1 MWATFR
7 RLIGAALATLVI
19 TFGLAQSPAWATN
32 NSLIL
37 LIPDN
42 FTLPD
47 PRVSAWLDAAQEEG
61 LQLTVMSDTQFM
73 QAGSALQQYPGLI
86 LPDQVH
92 VNADDTLV
100 TAIQNYVLNGG
111 KAMLVYD
118 FGALTSTGFYP
129 VPKSRFSSI
138 VGVDYVLYDQLR
150 DGTIGLGPV
159 TGMGSTLRTLQV
171 PPGKSM
177 TWTTTSTPA
186 ATPATT
192 TATAMTAT
200 ANISSAA
207 VQPAAKAKQ
216 VLYLPAS
223 PSNPGGLRN
232 YNHNVYFNYKTP
244 GAGSGLLSKA
254 TPKVM
259 GTATGAQVKAGSYN
273 AATVGTTGSL
283 GKSRAAA
290 QVSSLA
296 ATTAAVTT
304 TDVLEGISG
313 YVYGFLTYPSFVTQ
327 GTYTG
332 TPILTSPNFGLVAGY
347 NTYGN
352 GGVLFVNTPLAYLE
366 GQTDGM
372 LMHGFLHYLGVNLLG
387 MPTLSL
393 LPKAQ
398 AGMVLN
404 WHFCAGDEIA
414 PAVQLKNQG
423 IFNNGP
429 FSVVITAGP
438 DQVNFGD
445 GLGVNLANNTTAKS
459 LVTYLLSKGHN
470 IGSHGGWIHDYWGA
484 NASETNAST
493 FTQYLVLNQQAIVA
507 ATHKPSVEYAA
518 PEGNTPTWSVTWLE
532 NNGVVGYYFTGHT
545 GMAPTRAYRNGSM
558 LNTNIWAFPV
568 MPFGVNATFEEFE
581 DNHVATADV
590 TNWYTALMNFTV
602 NYRTSRLIY
611 MHPLGAVDYPT
622 VLSSIFTQANTLIK
636 AGQFRWY
643 TMNTIA
649 TFDKRRLSVTWQAT
663 DTGTG
668 WSFAA
673 THPTDLTDMTWQLPK
688 TSFAQPAITKG
699 SGTVTTTDATYWLVT
714 AKSGTSLN
722 FTSAK
727 VQ

>member
-1 MWATFR
+1 MWAKIR
-7 RLIGAALATLVI
+7 RILGAALATLI
-19 TFGLAQSPAWATN
+19 MTFGIAHTAALATTN
-32 NSLIL
+32 QLIL

-42 FTLPD
+42 LTLSD

-61 LQLTVMSDTQFM
+61 LQITTMTDSQFM
-73 QAGSALQQYPGLI
+73 AAGATLSQYRGLI

-100 TAIQNYVLNGG
+100 TAIQSYVLNGG

-118 FGALTSTGFYP
+118 FGALTSGGFYP
-129 VPKSRFSSI
+129 VPKSRFSALA
-138 VGVDYVLYDQLR
+138 GVDYVLYDQLR

-177 TWTTTSTPA
+177 TWTTTSTPTA
-186 ATPATT
+186 AVAT
-192 TATAMTAT
+192 TAT
-200 ANISSAA
+200 ANISAAA
-207 VQPAAKAKQ
+207 VSPAAKAKQ
-216 VLYLPAS
+216 VLYLKAS
-223 PSNPGGLRN
+223 PANPGGLAG
-232 YNHNVYFNYKTP
+232 YNHNTYFNYKTP
-244 GAGSGLLSKA
+244 GAGSGRLSKA
-254 TPKVM
+254 TPTLT
-259 GTATGAQVKAGSYN
+259 GTVRGVPVRAGSYS
-273 AATVGTTGSL
+273 AATEGTVATS
-283 GKSRAAA
+283 SRA
-290 QVSSLA
+290 QVSTLA
-296 ATTAAVTT
+296 ASPAAAAVTT

-332 TPILTSPNFGLVAGY
+332 SPMLTSPTFGLVAGY
-347 NTYGN
+347 NAYGN
-352 GGVLFVNTPLAYLE
+352 GGVLFVNTPLSYLE

-414 PAVQLKNQG
+414 PANQLKNQG
-423 IFNNGP
+423 IFTNGP

-445 GLGVNLANNTTAKS
+445 GLGVNLTNNTTAKT
-459 LVTYLLSKGHN
+459 LVSYLLSKGHN

-493 FTQYLVLNQQAIVA
+493 FTQYLVMNQQSITTV
-507 ATHKPSVEYAA
+507 TKRPSVEYAA

-532 NNGVVGYYFTGHT
+532 NNGVDGYYFTGHT

-558 LNTNIWAFPV
+558 LNKNIWAFPV

-581 DNHVATADV
+581 DAQTPTADII
-590 TNWYTALMNFTV
+590 NWYSSLMNFVV

-622 VLSSIFTQANTLIK
+622 VLSALFTQANTMIK
-636 AGQFRWY
+636 AGSFRWY
-643 TMNTIA
+643 TMDTIA
-649 TFDKRRLSVTWQAT
+649 TFDKRRLTVSWTAT
-663 DTGTG
+663 DNGTG
-668 WSFAA
+668 WTFLA

-688 TSFAQPAITKG
+688 ASFKQPAITQGTG
-699 SGTVTTTDATYWLVT
+699 SVVTTDATYWLVS
-714 AKSGTSLN
+714 ARSGKTLK

-727 VQ
+727 AP